1 MSHTR
6 LTVLVEDLAALAA
19 AAAGTAAPVLER
31 CLARGRPLARSV
43 ANPDELRFALFDA
56 GADIPGQAPV
66 GALTA
71 VADGLTDMGDDRYW
85 LRVDPVTLTADLT
98 RVFMTAHGLADV
110 DEADRNAL
118 RACVADVLADAG
130 YRLQHG
136 QPDRW
141 LLALDDAPPFS
152 FMRMQDALG
161 LDMAEA
167 LPGAADAR
175 DWRRLLTD
183 IQIALHNAE
192 VNAGRRAQG
201 LREVNAAWIWGG
213 GRLPTTQPSCAFD
226 RVLSDHPVSQGLAK
240 LAGCTARS
248 GTESE
253 AADAVAWGGATL
265 FDWRVGRSGAGAEL
279 ARLEDFFSGC
289 MQDLARGRLE
299 LTLFDG
305 GGSGWRLDR
314 AALRRFWRR
323 PQPLT
328 ERFSTGIEA
337 PA

>member
-1 MSHTR
+1 VSHTR
-6 LTVLVEDLAALAA
+6 LTVLVEDLAALAG

-43 ANPDELRFALFDA
+43 ANPDELRFALFNAD
-56 GADIPGQAPV
+56 ADIPGQAPV

-71 VADGLTDMGDDRYW
+71 VADGLTVMGDDRYW

-183 IQIALHNAE
+183 IQVALHNAE
-192 VNAGRRAQG
+192 VNSRRRVQG

-213 GRLPTTQPSCAFD
+213 GRLPKTKPSCAFD
-226 RVLSDHPVSQGLAK
+226 RVLGDHPVSHGLAK

-253 AADAVAWGGATL
+253 AADAVARGGATL

-289 MQDLARGRLE
+289 MQDIARGRLE

-323 PQPLT
+323 PQPLS
-328 ERFSTGIEA
+328 ERFSTGTEA
-337 PA
+337 PP